1 MDLSTL
7 RTFLELARIGHMTQ
21 AAKSLHL
28 TQPAISAQLAR
39 LEEETGHRLFDRTPK
54 GLVLTE
60 AGLLFRIYA
69 DRAVGAL
76 NDGKLALN
84 ELAGL
89 TRGELALGGGAT
101 ATTYLLP
108 PLLGRF
114 HASYPNIR
122 IFVREQGSQAV
133 VEGILSGEL
142 DLGVVTLPLAQQAA
156 QSRALTVEPWVSDE
170 LQLIVPAGHRLD
182 GREGFEWGELEGE
195 PLVLFEAGSAVRALI
210 DARLAEARVAPQIV
224 MELRSIESIKQMVAQ
239 GIGLAFVSRFALRG
253 AERGSSSARG
263 DVKRELGLVYRT
275 DRSMS
280 PAARAFLDMMRGG
293 AAAASAGS

>member
-156 QSRALTVEPWVSDE
+156 PRQALAVEPWVSDE

-182 GREGFEWGELEGE
+182 GRARFEWGELEGE

-253 AERGSSSARG
+253 AERGISSARD
-263 DVKRELGLVYRT
+263 DVKRELGLVHRT